1 MTGNCLIEIG
11 TEELPPKALKSLSEN
26 LCAILAK
33 SLEDAGLKPA
43 AIETFATPRR
53 LGVLFRDIPL
63 QQADQLI
70 EKKGPALQ
78 AAFDEDGNPS
88 KAAAGFARSC
98 GVEISDLEQRETG
111 KGCWLYFNKKEP
123 GLSLKQLLPDLLQQA
138 LQRLPVPKRMRWG
151 SRTEEFVRP
160 VKWLLAMIDEEL
172 VEASVFGVDSS
183 TSSYG
188 HRFHAPGEIV
198 IASASDYEQT
208 LLTQGSVIAC
218 FERRQNAIRTMVEDS
233 ARKLGGEAHIEDDLL
248 EEVTALVEYPVAVSG
263 EFDEEFLQVPHEA
276 LVMTMQDNQKYFAVF
291 DSQNKLLPYFITVS
305 NVDSKKPEVV
315 ARGNERVIRPRF
327 ADARFFFEQDRRQP
341 LADLSARLDSVV
353 FQEKLGSIGD
363 KVRRIS
369 SLAGFIAEKTGA
381 DTDLV
386 SRAASLCKC
395 DLLTDMV
402 GEFPKLQGVMG
413 RYYATYDGEDS
424 GVSAALEQHYWP
436 RYAGDHLPEGAIAQC
451 LAIADRIDS
460 LVGIFAIG
468 QKPGG
473 DKDPFALRRAA
484 LGVVRLLIEKDR
496 SIDLRELCQFA
507 VSSLPQSLV
516 LQGLEDDVIDYIF
529 DRLASYYQDQQI
541 TIDIVDAV
549 LATRPTVL
557 VDCDRRIHALADF
570 QKHESASA
578 LAAANKRI
586 NNILKKQSQTD
597 LPAVTVE
604 LFCEKAE
611 IELHRQLESVSG
623 RASEMFGEGRY
634 LDGLEQLAELR
645 ASVDQFF
652 DDVMVMVDDDAIKN
666 NRLALLQKLM
676 ATFRQVADFS
686 RIQS

>member
-1 MTGNCLIEIG
+1 MKSDCLIEIG

-26 LCAILAK
+26 LCGILGK
-33 SLEDAGLKPA
+33 LLEDAGLKPST
-43 AIETFATPRR
+43 IEPFATPRR

-70 EKKGPALQ
+70 ERKGPALQ
-78 AAFDEDGNPS
+78 AAFDQDGEPS
-88 KAAAGFARSC
+88 RAAAGFARSC
-98 GVEISDLEQRETG
+98 GVDVSDLEQRETD

-138 LQRLPVPKRMRWG
+138 LQRLPIPKRMRWG
-151 SRTEEFVRP
+151 SCTEEFVRP
-160 VKWLLAMIDEEL
+160 VKWLVVMIAEEL

-188 HRFHAPGEIV
+188 HRFHAPGKIV
-198 IASASDYEQT
+198 ISCASDYEQI
-208 LLTQGSVIAC
+208 LLSQGLVMAS
-218 FERRQNAIRTMVEDS
+218 FERRQHTIRALVEDN
-233 ARKLGGEAHIEDDLL
+233 ARRLGGDAHIEDELL

-263 EFDEEFLQVPHEA
+263 EFDEEFLQVPQEA

-291 DSQNKLLPYFITVS
+291 DAQDKLLPYFITIS

-341 LADLSARLDSVV
+341 LADLSVRLDAVV
-353 FQEKLGSIGD
+353 FQEQLGSIGD

-369 SLAGFIAEKTGA
+369 RLAGVIAEKTA
-381 DTDLV
+381 VDTELV
-386 SRAASLCKC
+386 YRAALLCKC

-424 GVSAALEQHYWP
+424 GVCAAIEQHYWP
-436 RYAGDHLPEGAIAQC
+436 RYAGDDLPEGVIAQC
-451 LAIADRIDS
+451 LAIADRVDS

-468 QKPGG
+468 QKPSG

-484 LGVVRLLIEKDR
+484 LGVVRLLIEKDMP
-496 SIDLRELCQFA
+496 IDLRELCQLG
-507 VSSLPQSLV
+507 VSGLPQSLALPG
-516 LQGLEDDVIDYIF
+516 LQDDVIDYIF
-529 DRLASYYQDQQI
+529 DRLTSYYQEQKI
-541 TIDIVDAV
+541 SIDIVDAV
-549 LATRPTVL
+549 LATRPNVL
-557 VDCDRRIHALADF
+557 SDCDRRIRALADF
-570 QKHESASA
+570 QSHEAAAA

-586 NNILKKQSQTD
+586 HNILKKQGQND
-597 LPAVTVE
+597 LPSVAVE
-604 LFCEKAE
+604 LFCENTE
-611 IELHRQLESVSG
+611 TELHQQLESVSG
-623 RASEMFGEGRY
+623 RAGILFGEGRY

-645 ASVDQFF
+645 PVVDRFF
-652 DDVMVMVDDDAIKN
+652 DDVMVMVDDEAIKN
-666 NRLALLQKLM
+666 NRLALLEKLM